1 MRIKKVILDTNLWI
15 SFLISKDFSFLDN
28 FIEKG
33 RIILI
38 FSDEL
43 FSEFIS
49 VSERPKLQKYFSK
62 NDIKHLTQIIN
73 RYGLLVTV
81 TTDLNECRDYK
92 DNFLLNLAIDSKAD
106 YIATGDKD
114 LLEIKK
120 IGETKILTIRELL
133 DEMQYSTAP

>member
-15 SFLISKDFSFLDN
+15 SFLILKDFGFLDN

-49 VSERPKLQKYFSK
+49 VSERPKLQK
-62 NDIKHLTQIIN
+62 
-73 RYGLLVTV
+73 
-81 TTDLNECRDYK
+81 
-92 DNFLLNLAIDSKAD
+92 
-106 YIATGDKD
+106 
-114 LLEIKK
+114 
-120 IGETKILTIRELL
+120 
-133 DEMQYSTAP
+133 